1 MKHFYS
7 IIFTILAAVL
17 FFYPT
22 PTCHAA
28 GETYYYNVTD
38 FGANGADKENDRSA
52 IQKALDQAGADYNIE
67 VIVPAGTYYIS
78 DTLYIQSNTTL
89 RLADDATIKRSFEGL
104 EYNMLRNT
112 DAKHKS
118 SNGKKYNLSQN
129 IRVTGGTWNGGDIK
143 EAVATSNLLYFG
155 HAKNIII
162 DSTTI
167 KNCYGAHAIEFAGV
181 SDSAINRCK
190 ISGFRYDESNFT
202 SEAIQLD
209 ICYKDKKDGA
219 WAPGFAKDKTPC
231 KNISITNNT
240 ITDYPRGF
248 GIHHTLRGHSCKNIT
263 ISYNTFNRS
272 SASKQGKAVAGIY
285 LWGADNVSIK
295 KNKFNYYSYGAIIK
309 KSTRLSICN
318 NIFKYNNYG
327 TLTLESCDSNNG
339 SRSFS
344 IVTKK
349 KLPKNTEK
357 ADKELKKLQFVCSYI
372 KSGTVKVGGKTYKFH
387 SSKAKKT
394 QTLETALK
402 NKQTVKF
409 YGKDSWGNKY
419 YQTKTVNLTKK

>member
-7 IIFTILAAVL
+7 IIFTVLVAVL
-17 FFYPT
+17 FFSPT
-22 PTCHAA
+22 HICHAA

-89 RLADDATIKRSFEGL
+89 RLDDDATIKRSFEGL

-118 SNGKKYNLSQN
+118 NKGKKYNLSQN
-129 IRVTGGTWNGGDIK
+129 IRVTGGTWDGGDIK
-143 EAVATSNLLYFG
+143 EAVCTSNLLYFG

-167 KNCYGAHAIEFAGV
+167 KNCYGAHAIELAGV
-181 SDSAINRCK
+181 CDSAINRCK
-190 ISGFRYDESNFT
+190 ISGFRYEKDKFT

-209 ICYKDKKDGA
+209 ICYKSKQDGE
-219 WAPGFAKDKTPC
+219 WAPGFATDKTPC
-231 KNISITNNT
+231 KNISITKNMV
-240 ITDYPRGF
+240 TDYPRGF
-248 GIHHTLRGHSCKNIT
+248 GIHHTLRGKNCKNIT

-272 SASKQGKAVAGIY
+272 SSSKQGKAVAGIF

-318 NIFKYNNYG
+318 NVFKYNNYG
-327 TLTLESCDSNNG
+327 ALTLESCDSNNG
-339 SRSFS
+339 KRNFS
-344 IVTKK
+344 IINKK
-349 KLPKNTEK
+349 KLPEKTEESE
-357 ADKELKKLQFVCSYI
+357 KELKKLQFICSYI
-372 KSGTVKVGGKTYKFH
+372 KSGTIKVGGKTYKFH

-394 QTLETALK
+394 KILEENLQ

-419 YQTKTVNLTKK
+419 YQTRTINIPNK